1 MKRVVLFAWMLM
13 VMFGS
18 AFANA
23 QEDASEVFMKID
35 PPQQGS
41 FYDQQFEPFVGFG
54 LGYMDENESL
64 KTEGLPFNLKFVGS
78 FFPAQNWVTDVGV
91 GFITQTFQNQSEKD
105 MAFSGLVDLAARY
118 RFSGDWQVGP
128 QLKTY
133 IGNGDS
139 FGSSSDNFTTF
150 IGAQVMREQ
159 LLFGKYRNRMG
170 LSLVTDIGVPNQ
182 EAFVTSFE
190 VQFALGSMV
199 ENRISHNQKVN
210 EVEEKA
216 EVVEKKIYNLP
227 ATQKSVFF
235 DLNQR
240 RLAENVKADL
250 NRSVSKET
258 MNLDDIKYIE
268 VIGYADSTGPEGL
281 NLKVSM
287 ERARSVKGEL
297 IKLGIP
303 ESKIRTRWVGESE
316 ARANQVEQ
324 PELRKVEV
332 KIIE

>member
-1 MKRVVLFAWMLM
+1 MKQSVLFVWILII
-13 VMFGS
+13 VSGS
-18 AFANA
+18 FLANA

-35 PPQQGS
+35 PPRQGS

-78 FFPAQNWVTDVGV
+78 FFPVQSWVADAGV
-91 GFITQTFQNQSEKD
+91 GFVTQTFQNQSEKD
-105 MAFSGLVDLAARY
+105 MVFSGLMDLAARY

-170 LSLVTDIGVPNQ
+170 LSLVTDIGIPNQ
-182 EAFVTSFE
+182 DAFVTSFE

-199 ENRISHNQKVN
+199 ENRVSYNQDVN

-216 EVVEKKIYNLP
+216 EVVVKKAYKLP
-227 ATQKSVFF
+227 VTQKSVFF

-258 MNLDDIKYIE
+258 MDLDNVKYIE

-287 ERARSVKGEL
+287 ERARSVKTEL
-297 IKLGIP
+297 IKLGVP
-303 ESKIRTRWVGESE
+303 ENKIRTRWVGESE

-332 KIIE
+332 KIVE